1 MEFFLK
7 EDQLEINL
15 GSILPGC
22 FSIPLGAAALLSGFA
37 SLWILTTT
45 PPLMALFPVLFA
57 LLFSALVVCCF
68 NKNGIILDRSK
79 GLYIRWTGYGENRKV
94 REVIPFL
101 EFEKLRFHY
110 RPAQRASS
118 SKNRRRPPAY
128 LIDLHSESHP
138 RTLIEFLKYEPALA
152 AYKKLC
158 EFIPM
163 PASDEIPARAR
174 IIENA

>member
-1 MEFFLK
+1 
-7 EDQLEINL
+7 
-15 GSILPGC
+15 
-22 FSIPLGAAALLSGFA
+22 
-37 SLWILTTT
+37 
-45 PPLMALFPVLFA
+45 
-57 LLFSALVVCCF
+57 
-68 NKNGIILDRSK
+68 
-79 GLYIRWTGYGENRKV
+79 ENRKV

-110 RPAQRASS
+110 QPAKRAISRKDS
-118 SKNRRRPPAY
+118 RPPAY

-138 RTLIEFLKYEPALA
+138 RNLIEFPKYEQALA